1 MKSAEGK
8 LAPKVVRRAPSRGA
22 KKKKIPTNQTSIS
35 SSIVRKSKRC
45 KLGSLCLLPA
55 TVYEKKPSP
64 NLANH
69 MYLYKVS
76 SYVVCDTKNIP
87 VVFNLVYCNKRI
99 KEDEGARTDFV
110 SFFDNDTAGHREE
123 LKINSP
129 DEFKEAEDEYHN
141 RRSRINERNDKERRK
156 KEAKARELAKEGNFN
171 FSDIAKH
178 VKKFGI
184 SGRNDDGQL
193 CVELEFDL
201 VSCVDGKT
209 VLRHKLTNQ
218 TTSCSA
224 TKKGG
229 GYDTGALWKKMGTL
243 SKQVA
248 SATDTDKLEA
258 IARAT

>member
-1 MKSAEGK
+1 MKSAEGN

-218 TTSCSA
+218 TTSCSP

-229 GYDTGALWKKMGTL
+229 GYDMGALWKKMGTL